1 MATLSGRMRDSGS
14 LVREK
19 SVNLLDSYVPP
30 SQRQEYFDSIR
41 SWAAVNPKLAAFVAA
56 QLLLS
61 GPPVLIF
68 LGFSFTILISSF
80 LICLLTALT
89 VTFAFTALCT
99 GLALLVLLPT
109 LLLTST
115 AATFLFMSGL
125 ISGAAV
131 SRFNND
137 PRTEGIRSRT
147 KSNAAAMSHRVKDAS
162 NGTVDLNAAAEHIS
176 KRVADAM
183 PQSADEPASD
193 KRAREYL
200 ARQALGIPE
209 NYESSANGSGSYPQ
223 RHQGTAYLN
232 LKDDP
237 HVQSAV
243 RPHTDGDQVAQAAP
257 QFGSKPQAVP

>member
-41 SWAAVNPKLAAFVAA
+41 SWAAVNPKLA
-56 QLLLS
+56 
-61 GPPVLIF
+61 
-68 LGFSFTILISSF
+68 
-80 LICLLTALT
+80 
-89 VTFAFTALCT
+89 
-99 GLALLVLLPT
+99 
-109 LLLTST
+109 
-115 AATFLFMSGL
+115 
-125 ISGAAV
+125 
-131 SRFNND
+131 
-137 PRTEGIRSRT
+137 
-147 KSNAAAMSHRVKDAS
+147 DAS
-162 NGTVDLNAAAEHIS
+162 NGMVDLNAAAEHIS